1 MDEKEN
7 TSTESSAVTAIKVKV
22 VIDTN
27 KKELDQQF
35 NSVKE
40 HYKEKPVKIAFGVN
54 QNDTIRNI
62 NDALDKVV
70 KSGKL
75 KTPKVTL
82 DVKIDQSKVTAQL
95 KKAMQSAAKQTV
107 KVNTGSVKNS
117 AKANS
122 SDDEFQ
128 KLYQLEQKRAKLL
141 VDSAALTANGK
152 KESELK
158 AVNDELTK
166 TNTQMKELYKN
177 IKNVLSEKQ
186 KLQLTNMD
194 SDAQFK
200 ASRKTLNGTDN
211 ATQELKKQQKATEDD
226 LKRTLKQQE
235 SIYENRR
242 KQIHALENYAKNNS
256 NYKNSNIQTYLY
268 GEDGTGNTSG
278 KIKELRE
285 QLSLI
290 ENTDPSKAVKDF
302 DKNCKALDG
311 TLDSTSQHLK
321 ELGFDFRDLK
331 QANVD
336 MTKFK
341 SVYERATKL
350 ENSISNKSKYSFLID
365 SINGIKSAAS
375 GCEGDVTE
383 LSARLSSLEVEAN
396 RCGATT
402 ETLSQ
407 KLSRLFKEH
416 FQTAVAMYGVAMV
429 KRGLREVY
437 NNVVD
442 IDTSM
447 TNLKKVTN
455 ETESAYSSFLSSAS
469 SQARELGASISDVI
483 DSTAEWSRLGY
494 TLDESQELAKWSTVL
509 SNIGDGIDS
518 ASDAASYLV
527 SILKG
532 FRMEAD
538 EVEHVVNVLNSVGNN
553 EPISESGIAEA
564 LVRSASAL
572 SAAGNSFEESVS
584 LISAANSVLQD
595 PDTVG
600 TTLKTISMYL
610 RASKTDA
617 EAFGVSV
624 DDMAGSVSELRSELK
639 SLTGVDIMKD
649 AAGTEFKSTYQI
661 LKEISAVW
669 DKLTDVSKAN
679 VTEMLGGKRNS
690 NAVLSV
696 IEQFSIAEKSME
708 DAANSSNSAMT
719 EQERMMDSIEGR
731 LKQLNA
737 SFEKFSN
744 DVTSSDLIKF
754 FVTLATKIVD
764 AADGTVNLAG
774 SIPAITAAISGV
786 LSVMQMSGKL
796 KNGAGKVNMPSYI
809 CCV

>member
-1 MDEKEN
+1 MATRSKPLKLWDAEKFKNVNSVSLKYWDRYETDMGIRDLSPSTVYNYESDFKQWMIYVLDNQGNAPVTELEEEDIEEFLFYCKKHGNNSARMKRRMSTISALYRYLRKKKIIKEN
-7 TSTESSAVTAIKVKV
+7 PMEF
-22 VIDTN
+22 IDRPT
-27 KKELDQQF
+27 KD
-35 NSVKE
+35 V
-40 HYKEKPVKIAFGVN
+40 A
-54 QNDTIRNI
+54 
-62 NDALDKVV
+62 VV
-70 KSGKL
+70 KQTYLTPDEVKL
-75 KTPKVTL
+75 MREKLNMLVE
-82 DVKIDQSKVTAQL
+82 
-95 KKAMQSAAKQTV
+95 SATTV
-107 KVNTGSVKNS
+107 H
-117 AKANS
+117 
-122 SDDEFQ
+122 
-128 KLYQLEQKRAKLL
+128 
-141 VDSAALTANGK
+141 
-152 KESELK
+152 
-158 AVNDELTK
+158 
-166 TNTQMKELYKN
+166 MK
-177 IKNVLSEKQ
+177 
-186 KLQLTNMD
+186 
-194 SDAQFK
+194 
-200 ASRKTLNGTDN
+200 DN
-211 ATQELKKQQKATEDD
+211 AM
-226 LKRTLKQQE
+226 TLRLYALFSLSTMARVNAVRNTLWK
-235 SIYENRR
+235 SIDYENRMV
-242 KQIHALENYAKNNS
+242 HDVLEK
-256 NYKNSNIQTYLY
+256 
-268 GEDGTGNTSG
+268 EG
-278 KIKELRE
+278 KIVDLMFSKEVSEL
-285 QLSLI
+285 
-290 ENTDPSKAVKDF
+290 
-302 DKNCKALDG
+302 
-311 TLDSTSQHLK
+311 LK
-321 ELGFDFRDLK
+321 ELKEYRTDHDIEDGGYVF
-331 QANVD
+331 VG
-336 MTKFK
+336 TK
-341 SVYERATKL
+341 
-350 ENSISNKSKYSFLID
+350 
-365 SINGIKSAAS
+365 INGA
-375 GCEGDVTE
+375 
-383 LSARLSSLEVEAN
+383 
-396 RCGATT
+396 CGATT

-429 KRGLREVY
+429 KQGLREVY

-731 LKQLNA
+731 LKRLNA

-744 DVTSSDLIKF
+744 DVLSSDLVKF

-764 AADGTVNLAG
+764 AADGMVNLAG